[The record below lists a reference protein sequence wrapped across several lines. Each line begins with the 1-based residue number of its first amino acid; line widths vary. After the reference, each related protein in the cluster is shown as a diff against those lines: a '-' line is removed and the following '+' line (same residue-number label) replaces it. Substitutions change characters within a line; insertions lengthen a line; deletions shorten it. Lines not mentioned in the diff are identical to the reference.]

1 MEQNRGDRES
11 PKSQLELHPLMPL
24 ASTASS
30 TKAPGVGVD
39 VLALAGRVS
48 GVYHAPRICDRLFA
62 FVPFSEKNRQER
74 GRFGYLTG
82 GSQQAIFVCRPFS
95 KVSGGLRGIVLLTLP
110 GRFLPGFCDP
120 HLRCKS
126 R

>member
-11 PKSQLELHPLMPL
+11 PKSQLKLHPLMPL

-62 FVPFSEKNRQER
+62 FFRFRKKTDRKGVVLAILPEGRSKQFS
-74 GRFGYLTG
+74 
-82 GSQQAIFVCRPFS
+82 SA
-95 KVSGGLRGIVLLTLP
+95 GLFR
-110 GRFLPGFCDP
+110 R
-120 HLRCKS
+120 
-126 R
+126 